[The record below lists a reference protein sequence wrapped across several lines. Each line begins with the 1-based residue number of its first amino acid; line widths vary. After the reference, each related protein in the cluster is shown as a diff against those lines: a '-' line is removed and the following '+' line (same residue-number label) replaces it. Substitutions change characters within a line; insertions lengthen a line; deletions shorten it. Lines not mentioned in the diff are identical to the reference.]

1 MQNKK
6 VVLFGLLSSVFF
18 ACGAYAD
25 ATIVDSET
33 VVPADQVFFEETIVD
48 DVVTDEN
55 AVPADMEQVSADA
68 IANYQ
73 VAGSVFQQITDLE
86 QEKILMQLEKER
98 AQLDL
103 ELDRLAAEKIKL
115 HMEIDTLS
123 GRAEQQQQQIET
135 EKAKLEAEAARLERE
150 KEKLL
155 ADENSLDTKTAVRSS
170 REETVVKP
178 ETDLAKKY
186 KLVNVIGAGN
196 QLQATITD
204 LASGQT
210 KRVGVGKSLDG
221 YTVKSISLD
230 EGVVFIKDGNTQ
242 MLNVGT
248 SK

>member
-1 MQNKK
+1 MQNKIFVALIGVC
-6 VVLFGLLSSVFF
+6 VVFSG
-18 ACGAYAD
+18 ACAA
-25 ATIVDSET
+25 
-33 VVPADQVFFEETIVD
+33 D
-48 DVVTDEN
+48 DVVLDEVVVTD
-55 AVPADMEQVSADA
+55 VEQVSADA
-68 IANYQ
+68 IADYQ
-73 VAGSVFQQITDLE
+73 VEGSLFQQITDLE
-86 QEKILMQLEKER
+86 QEKVLMQLEKER

-150 KEKLL
+150 KEKIL
-155 ADENSLDTKTAVRSS
+155 A
-170 REETVVKP
+170 EEEKPASYSESYSQKEEVKP

-186 KLVNVIGAGN
+186 KLVNVIGAGS

-204 LASGQT
+204 VASGQT

-230 EGVVFIKDGNTQ
+230 EGIVFVKDGATQ
-242 MLNVGT
+242 TLNVGAA
-248 SK
+248 K

>member
-1 MQNKK
+1 MQNKFLIMLAGMFFTTGAFCATGEI
-6 VVLFGLLSSVFF
+6 VVDEVL
-18 ACGAYAD
+18 
-25 ATIVDSET
+25 
-33 VVPADQVFFEETIVD
+33 VD
-48 DVVTDEN
+48 DV
-55 AVPADMEQVSADA
+55 EQVSVDA
-68 IANYQ
+68 IADYQ
-73 VAGSVFQQITDLE
+73 VEGSLFQQITDLE
-86 QEKILMQLEKER
+86 QEKVLMQLEKER

-150 KEKLL
+150 KEKIL
-155 ADENSLDTKTAVRSS
+155 AAENEPVSYYETKK
-170 REETVVKP
+170 EEVKP
-178 ETDLAKKY
+178 ETDLTKKY

-221 YTVKSISLD
+221 YVVKSISLD
-230 EGVVFIKDGNTQ
+230 EGIVFIKDGSTQ
-242 MLNVGT
+242 TLNVG
-248 SK
+248 SAK